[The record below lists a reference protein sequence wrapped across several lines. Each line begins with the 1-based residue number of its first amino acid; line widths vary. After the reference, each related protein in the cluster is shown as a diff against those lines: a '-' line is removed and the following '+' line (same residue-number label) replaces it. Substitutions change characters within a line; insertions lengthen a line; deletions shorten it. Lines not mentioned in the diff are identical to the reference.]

1 MEQLELVRRRFSFAK
16 RQILYSVWRKI
27 PAFSHRWRA
36 LNFAQRC
43 YFSATFLLILNVSFL
58 DTSNAFFQ
66 IVMFSMVLVG
76 LLNEFWP
83 RFMLAWDSLIGRSVI
98 LFAYAVMANFALA
111 SASGLV
117 NTVTGVSAT
126 ALPYSHN
133 FAIILMLPSWFFV
146 TTLFILVSSQLL
158 MPLYLLV
165 LVLLKPFGVHGL
177 WHAPD
182 YKYVITTALL
192 RYVWTLALLIKLVTL
207 SMQSGVIEFFN
218 ESQVG
223 TLVGSII
230 EIQNEDNVMDVKEV
244 VAESKRSEPVIL
256 PSPSNSTIVDAVTD
270 ETQDVEDEL
279 EQEVREA
286 ILQANANSEKFILRQ
301 RKLLAHFIY
310 IYEAD
315 SYSRCNIPDN
325 SRVVEI
331 NDYEVLSI
339 TKTEDNDLGYVYDV
353 IPCKSAAIGV
363 TITP

>member
-1 MEQLELVRRRFSFAK
+1 MEQLDYVRRRFSFAK
-16 RQILYSVWRKI
+16 RQMLHAVWRKI
-27 PAFSHRWRA
+27 PSFSHRWRA

-43 YFSATFLLILNVSFL
+43 YFSATILLMIDVFFL
-58 DTSNAFFQ
+58 DASNLLLQ

-83 RFMLAWDSLIGRSVI
+83 RFMLAWDSLIGRSLI

-117 NTVTGVSAT
+117 NTVTGVSAVT
-126 ALPYSHN
+126 LPYSHN

-192 RYVWTLALLIKLVTL
+192 RYVWTLALLIKLLTL

-218 ESQVG
+218 ESQIG
-223 TLVGSII
+223 TLLGSVIEVKNDDEITDVGALGTERKS
-230 EIQNEDNVMDVKEV
+230 
-244 VAESKRSEPVIL
+244 SEPINS
-256 PSPSNSTIVDAVTD
+256 PSPASISIVDAVTD
-270 ETQDVEDEL
+270 KNQDVEDEL
-279 EQEVREA
+279 EQEIREA

-315 SYSRCNIPDN
+315 SYSRCEIPEQ

-339 TKTEDNDLGYVYDV
+339 SKTEDNELGYVYEV
-353 IPCKSAAIGV
+353 IPCKSAAIGN

>member
-1 MEQLELVRRRFSFAK
+1 MKQLEYAQRRFSFAK
-16 RQILYSVWRKI
+16 RQLLHAIWRKI
-27 PAFSHRWRA
+27 PSYLHRWRS

-43 YFSATFLLILNVSFL
+43 YFSATFLLMIDVLFIDS
-58 DTSNAFFQ
+58 SNALFQ
-66 IVMFSMVLVG
+66 VVMFSMVLVG

-83 RFMLAWDSLIGRSVI
+83 RFMLAWDSLIGRSLI

-117 NTVTGVSAT
+117 NTVTGVSVVS
-126 ALPYSHN
+126 LPYSHN

-165 LVLLKPFGVHGL
+165 LVLLKPFGIHGL

-182 YKYVITTALL
+182 YKYVFTTALL
-192 RYVWTLALLIKLVTL
+192 RYVWTFALLIKLLTL

-223 TLVGSII
+223 TLLESVI
-230 EIQNEDNVMDVKEV
+230 EVQNEDKVQVVGEVDVD
-244 VAESKRSEPVIL
+244 SKPSEPVISSL
-256 PSPSNSTIVDAVTD
+256 STDSAIVDAGKND
-270 ETQDVEDEL
+270 TQNVEDEL
-279 EQEVREA
+279 EQEIREA
-286 ILQANANSEKFILRQ
+286 ILQASANSEKFLLRQ

-315 SYSRCNIPDN
+315 SYSRCSIPDN

-331 NDYEVLSI
+331 NDYEILTI
-339 TKTEDNDLGYVYDV
+339 AKTEDNDLGYVYEV
-353 IPCKSAAIGV
+353 IACKSAAIGS
-363 TITP
+363 TIAP